1 MRTLR
6 SGWLRRN
13 SILLIAAFAA
23 AAVAQQPAPDEMPQ
37 EMVWIDRAGKVLG
50 RAGAVQ
56 KSMFF
61 PEISPDGKL
70 AAVSARDGEANDRD
84 IWIHDLAAGTKRVV
98 APAKGN
104 DNFPIWSS
112 DGKQLIFTSSRS
124 GEYELY
130 RKDLDPDRPE
140 VLIHRKAGAQYPRSW
155 SQSSKWLLFTHA
167 EMKRDVLLWQLGDAE
182 AAPIDLFGGL
192 DGTAWTE
199 CARFSPNGLYIAYV
213 SNAEGPFEVY
223 VAATREPSRRRFKV
237 SRILSNGWAGG
248 GGQVRWRADGKELYY
263 MLGNDTMMSV
273 EVNTE
278 GEFRHQAPK
287 RLFAVPGMK
296 GNFPE
301 ESPWVPKYD
310 VAADGSKFLF
320 VRKAAAEAR

>member
-1 MRTLR
+1 MLTSR
-6 SGWLRRN
+6 SGWLRRS
-13 SILLIAAFAA
+13 SILLLLAPV
-23 AAVAQQPAPDEMPQ
+23 AVLPQQPTADEMPQ
-37 EMVWIDRAGKVLG
+37 ELVWVDRAGKVLG

-61 PEISPDGKL
+61 PEISPDGKF

-84 IWIHDLAAGTKRVV
+84 IWIHDLAAGTKRVA

-104 DNFPIWSS
+104 DNFPIWSA
-112 DGKQLIFTSSRS
+112 DGKQIIFTSSRS

-140 VLIHRKAGAQYPRSW
+140 VLIHKKPGAQYPRSW
-155 SQSSKWLLFTHA
+155 SQSGKWLLFTHA
-167 EMKRDVLLWQLGDAE
+167 EAKRDVLLWQLADAE
-182 AAPIDLFGGL
+182 AVPIALFGG
-192 DGTAWTE
+192 GESSAWTE
-199 CARFSPNGLYIAYV
+199 CARFSPNGLFIAYV

-223 VAATREPSRRRFKV
+223 VSPTREPRRRFKV

-273 EVNTE
+273 EVSTD
-278 GEFRHQAPK
+278 GEFQHQAPK
-287 RLFAVPGMK
+287 RLFAVPGLK

-320 VRKAAAEAR
+320 VRKAAVEAR